1 MARKSNKTAHVLN
14 LLAGHDTQN
23 TTDEAA
29 SSNEAASVKD
39 KASSTADTAGSKA
52 AASSESTEDAPSAS
66 EPARST
72 SSPAPA
78 KSSTGKEHGTAQN
91 ISVIDTTGTDP
102 LAELLNKKLSDEFG
116 EADVQNPGNETDSI
130 SDSPVD
136 TTSFKEADPAGQTEP
151 AHADTAKSA
160 VDDNTSSTAPASALS
175 TEEASLETDTPVSDE
190 AVFDADTLVSDEA
203 SSNADASALSEAS
216 SNAASSSNETTSGT
230 DASSSNEVP
239 SNTAVS
245 SSNETASGAVDSASD
260 EVSSSTL
267 DSAPD
272 EVSSGTLDSAP
283 DEVSSGADISAPQE
297 TTSGADASAPQE
309 LSAKAD
315 TSSSAN
321 TTADTV
327 DPSTEASE
335 DPFAFPQARSD
346 TPSESITVPG
356 PGPVTD
362 TISVPPES
370 VPGPGHTAPKQ
381 APVKETVPEPEP
393 DFVYLN
399 IMEEIVKDKII
410 YFMRQFDVCTCD
422 RCKADTIALAMNG
435 LQPKYIVT
443 TPAAVDPLLS
453 YYTNRLISDV
463 TVEATKACMTIK
475 DNPRH

>member
-39 KASSTADTAGSKA
+39 KVSSTADTAGSKA

-116 EADVQNPGNETDSI
+116 EADVQNPGDETDSI

-136 TTSFKEADPAGQTEP
+136 TTSSKEADPAGQTEP

-175 TEEASLETDTPVSDE
+175 AEEASLETDTPVSDE
-190 AVFDADTLVSDEA
+190 AVFDADTLVSDE
-203 SSNADASALSEAS
+203 
-216 SNAASSSNETTSGT
+216 
-230 DASSSNEVP
+230 
-239 SNTAVS
+239 
-245 SSNETASGAVDSASD
+245 
-260 EVSSSTL
+260 
-267 DSAPD
+267 
-272 EVSSGTLDSAP
+272 VSSGADASAP
-283 DEVSSGADISAPQE
+283 DEVSSGADIPAPQE

-335 DPFAFPQARSD
+335 DPFAFPQTRSD
-346 TPSESITVPG
+346 APSESITVPG

-422 RCKADTIALAMNG
+422 RCKADTIALTMNG

>member
-72 SSPAPA
+72 SSPAPV

-116 EADVQNPGNETDSI
+116 EADVQNPGDETDSI

-136 TTSFKEADPAGQTEP
+136 TTSSKEADPAGQTEP
-151 AHADTAKSA
+151 AHADTARSA

-203 SSNADASALSEAS
+203 SSGADA
-216 SNAASSSNETTSGT
+216 
-230 DASSSNEVP
+230 
-239 SNTAVS
+239 
-245 SSNETASGAVDSASD
+245 
-260 EVSSSTL
+260 
-267 DSAPD
+267 
-272 EVSSGTLDSAP
+272 SAP

-297 TTSGADASAPQE
+297 TASGADASAPQE

-335 DPFAFPQARSD
+335 DPFAFPQTRSD
-346 TPSESITVPG
+346 APSESITVPG

-422 RCKADTIALAMNG
+422 RCKADTIALTMNG

>member
-1 MARKSNKTAHVLN
+1 MARKSNKTAHVLK

-23 TTDEAA
+23 TTDESA

-39 KASSTADTAGSKA
+39 KVSSTADTAGSKA

-116 EADVQNPGNETDSI
+116 EADVQNPGDETDSI

-136 TTSFKEADPAGQTEP
+136 TTSSKEADPAGQTEP

-175 TEEASLETDTPVSDE
+175 AEEASLETDTPVSDE
-190 AVFDADTLVSDEA
+190 AVFDADTLVSDE
-203 SSNADASALSEAS
+203 
-216 SNAASSSNETTSGT
+216 
-230 DASSSNEVP
+230 
-239 SNTAVS
+239 
-245 SSNETASGAVDSASD
+245 
-260 EVSSSTL
+260 
-267 DSAPD
+267 
-272 EVSSGTLDSAP
+272 VSSGADASAP
-283 DEVSSGADISAPQE
+283 DEVSSGADIPAPQE

-335 DPFAFPQARSD
+335 DPFAFPQTRSD

-422 RCKADTIALAMNG
+422 RCKADTIALTMNG

>member
-116 EADVQNPGNETDSI
+116 EADVQNPGDETDSI

-136 TTSFKEADPAGQTEP
+136 TTSSKEADPAGQTEP

-175 TEEASLETDTPVSDE
+175 AEEASLETDTPVSDE

-216 SNAASSSNETTSGT
+216 SNA
-230 DASSSNEVP
+230 DA
-239 SNTAVS
+239 
-245 SSNETASGAVDSASD
+245 
-260 EVSSSTL
+260 
-267 DSAPD
+267 
-272 EVSSGTLDSAP
+272 SAP

-297 TTSGADASAPQE
+297 TASGADASAPQE

-327 DPSTEASE
+327 DSSTEASE
-335 DPFAFPQARSD
+335 DPFAFPQTRSD

>member
-116 EADVQNPGNETDSI
+116 EADVQNPGDETDSI

-136 TTSFKEADPAGQTEP
+136 TTSSKEADPAGQTEP

-175 TEEASLETDTPVSDE
+175 AEEASLETDTPVSDE

-203 SSNADASALSEAS
+203 SSNADASALNEAS
-216 SNAASSSNETTSGT
+216 SNA
-230 DASSSNEVP
+230 DA
-239 SNTAVS
+239 
-245 SSNETASGAVDSASD
+245 
-260 EVSSSTL
+260 
-267 DSAPD
+267 
-272 EVSSGTLDSAP
+272 SAP
-283 DEVSSGADISAPQE
+283 DEVSSGADIPAPQE

-327 DPSTEASE
+327 DSSTEASE
-335 DPFAFPQARSD
+335 DPFAFPQTRSD
-346 TPSESITVPG
+346 APSESITVPG

-362 TISVPPES
+362 TVSVPPES

>member
-39 KASSTADTAGSKA
+39 KVSSTADTAGSKA

-116 EADVQNPGNETDSI
+116 EADVQNPGDETDSI

-136 TTSFKEADPAGQTEP
+136 TTSSKEADPAGQTEP

-175 TEEASLETDTPVSDE
+175 AEEASLETDTPVSDE
-190 AVFDADTLVSDEA
+190 AVFDADTLVSDE
-203 SSNADASALSEAS
+203 
-216 SNAASSSNETTSGT
+216 
-230 DASSSNEVP
+230 
-239 SNTAVS
+239 
-245 SSNETASGAVDSASD
+245 
-260 EVSSSTL
+260 
-267 DSAPD
+267 
-272 EVSSGTLDSAP
+272 VSSGADASAP
-283 DEVSSGADISAPQE
+283 DEVSSGADIPAPQE

-335 DPFAFPQARSD
+335 DPFAFPQTRSD

-422 RCKADTIALAMNG
+422 RCKADTIALTMNG

>member
-52 AASSESTEDAPSAS
+52 ATSSESTEDAPSAS

-116 EADVQNPGNETDSI
+116 EADVQNPGDETDSI

-136 TTSFKEADPAGQTEP
+136 TTSSKEADPAGQTEP
-151 AHADTAKSA
+151 AHADTARSA

-175 TEEASLETDTPVSDE
+175 AEEASLETDTPVSDE
-190 AVFDADTLVSDEA
+190 AVFDADTLVSDE
-203 SSNADASALSEAS
+203 
-216 SNAASSSNETTSGT
+216 
-230 DASSSNEVP
+230 
-239 SNTAVS
+239 
-245 SSNETASGAVDSASD
+245 
-260 EVSSSTL
+260 
-267 DSAPD
+267 
-272 EVSSGTLDSAP
+272 VSSGADASAP
-283 DEVSSGADISAPQE
+283 DEVSSGADIPAPQE

-335 DPFAFPQARSD
+335 DPFAFPQTRSD

>member
-136 TTSFKEADPAGQTEP
+136 TTSSKEADPAGQTEP

-190 AVFDADTLVSDEA
+190 AVFDADTLVSDE
-203 SSNADASALSEAS
+203 
-216 SNAASSSNETTSGT
+216 
-230 DASSSNEVP
+230 
-239 SNTAVS
+239 
-245 SSNETASGAVDSASD
+245 
-260 EVSSSTL
+260 
-267 DSAPD
+267 
-272 EVSSGTLDSAP
+272 VSSGADASAP
-283 DEVSSGADISAPQE
+283 DEVSSGADIPAPQE

-327 DPSTEASE
+327 DSSTEASE
-335 DPFAFPQARSD
+335 DPFAFPQTRSD

-362 TISVPPES
+362 TVSVPPES

>member
-136 TTSFKEADPAGQTEP
+136 TTSSKEADPAGQTEP
-151 AHADTAKSA
+151 AHADTARSS

-190 AVFDADTLVSDEA
+190 AVFDADTLVSDE
-203 SSNADASALSEAS
+203 
-216 SNAASSSNETTSGT
+216 
-230 DASSSNEVP
+230 
-239 SNTAVS
+239 
-245 SSNETASGAVDSASD
+245 
-260 EVSSSTL
+260 
-267 DSAPD
+267 
-272 EVSSGTLDSAP
+272 VSSGADASAP
-283 DEVSSGADISAPQE
+283 DEVSSGADIPAPQE

-327 DPSTEASE
+327 DSSTEASE
-335 DPFAFPQARSD
+335 DPFAFPQTRSD
-346 TPSESITVPG
+346 APSESITVPG

-422 RCKADTIALAMNG
+422 RCKADTIALTMNG

>member
-116 EADVQNPGNETDSI
+116 EADVQNPGDETDSI

-136 TTSFKEADPAGQTEP
+136 TTSSKEADPAGQTEP

-175 TEEASLETDTPVSDE
+175 AEEASLETDTPVSDE

-203 SSNADASALSEAS
+203 SSNADASALNEAS
-216 SNAASSSNETTSGT
+216 SNA
-230 DASSSNEVP
+230 DA
-239 SNTAVS
+239 
-245 SSNETASGAVDSASD
+245 
-260 EVSSSTL
+260 
-267 DSAPD
+267 
-272 EVSSGTLDSAP
+272 SAP
-283 DEVSSGADISAPQE
+283 DEVSSGADIPAPQE

-327 DPSTEASE
+327 DSSTEASE
-335 DPFAFPQARSD
+335 DPFAFPQTRSD

-362 TISVPPES
+362 TVSVPPES

>member
-136 TTSFKEADPAGQTEP
+136 TTSSKEADPAGQTEP
-151 AHADTAKSA
+151 EHADTAKSA

-190 AVFDADTLVSDEA
+190 AVFDADTLVSDE
-203 SSNADASALSEAS
+203 
-216 SNAASSSNETTSGT
+216 
-230 DASSSNEVP
+230 
-239 SNTAVS
+239 
-245 SSNETASGAVDSASD
+245 
-260 EVSSSTL
+260 
-267 DSAPD
+267 
-272 EVSSGTLDSAP
+272 VSSGADASAP
-283 DEVSSGADISAPQE
+283 DEVSSGADIPAPQE

-327 DPSTEASE
+327 DSSTEASE
-335 DPFAFPQARSD
+335 DPFAFPQTRSD

-362 TISVPPES
+362 TVSVPPES

>member
-136 TTSFKEADPAGQTEP
+136 TTSSKEADPAGQTEP
-151 AHADTAKSA
+151 AHADTARSA

-190 AVFDADTLVSDEA
+190 AVFDADTLVSDE
-203 SSNADASALSEAS
+203 
-216 SNAASSSNETTSGT
+216 
-230 DASSSNEVP
+230 
-239 SNTAVS
+239 
-245 SSNETASGAVDSASD
+245 
-260 EVSSSTL
+260 
-267 DSAPD
+267 
-272 EVSSGTLDSAP
+272 VSSGADASAP
-283 DEVSSGADISAPQE
+283 DEVSSGADIPAPQE

-327 DPSTEASE
+327 DSSTEASE
-335 DPFAFPQARSD
+335 DPFAFPQTRSD

-362 TISVPPES
+362 TVSVPPES

>member
-136 TTSFKEADPAGQTEP
+136 TTSSKEADPAGQTEP

-175 TEEASLETDTPVSDE
+175 AEEASLETDTPVSDE

-203 SSNADASALSEAS
+203 SSGADA
-216 SNAASSSNETTSGT
+216 
-230 DASSSNEVP
+230 
-239 SNTAVS
+239 
-245 SSNETASGAVDSASD
+245 
-260 EVSSSTL
+260 
-267 DSAPD
+267 
-272 EVSSGTLDSAP
+272 SAP

-297 TTSGADASAPQE
+297 TASGADASAPQE

-327 DPSTEASE
+327 DSSTEASE
-335 DPFAFPQARSD
+335 DPFAFPQTRSD

>member
-116 EADVQNPGNETDSI
+116 EADVQNPGDETDSV

-136 TTSFKEADPAGQTEP
+136 TTSSKEADPAGQTEP

-175 TEEASLETDTPVSDE
+175 AEEASLETDTPVSDE
-190 AVFDADTLVSDEA
+190 AVFDADTLVSDE
-203 SSNADASALSEAS
+203 
-216 SNAASSSNETTSGT
+216 
-230 DASSSNEVP
+230 
-239 SNTAVS
+239 
-245 SSNETASGAVDSASD
+245 
-260 EVSSSTL
+260 
-267 DSAPD
+267 
-272 EVSSGTLDSAP
+272 VSSGADASAP

-327 DPSTEASE
+327 DSSTEASE
-335 DPFAFPQARSD
+335 DPFAFPQTRSD

-362 TISVPPES
+362 TVSVPPGS

>member
-116 EADVQNPGNETDSI
+116 EADVQNPGDETDSI

-136 TTSFKEADPAGQTEP
+136 TTSSKEADPAGQTEP

-175 TEEASLETDTPVSDE
+175 AEEASLETDTPVSDE

-216 SNAASSSNETTSGT
+216 SNA
-230 DASSSNEVP
+230 DA
-239 SNTAVS
+239 
-245 SSNETASGAVDSASD
+245 
-260 EVSSSTL
+260 
-267 DSAPD
+267 
-272 EVSSGTLDSAP
+272 SAP

-297 TTSGADASAPQE
+297 TASGADASAPQE

-327 DPSTEASE
+327 DSSTEASE
-335 DPFAFPQARSD
+335 DPFAFPQTRSD

-422 RCKADTIALAMNG
+422 RCKADTIALTMNG
-435 LQPKYIVT
+435 LLPKYIVT

>member
-136 TTSFKEADPAGQTEP
+136 TTSSKEADPAGQTEP

-190 AVFDADTLVSDEA
+190 AVFDADTLVSDE
-203 SSNADASALSEAS
+203 
-216 SNAASSSNETTSGT
+216 
-230 DASSSNEVP
+230 
-239 SNTAVS
+239 
-245 SSNETASGAVDSASD
+245 
-260 EVSSSTL
+260 
-267 DSAPD
+267 
-272 EVSSGTLDSAP
+272 VSSGADASAP

-327 DPSTEASE
+327 DSSTEASE
-335 DPFAFPQARSD
+335 DPFAFPQTRSD

-362 TISVPPES
+362 TVSVPPES

>member
-116 EADVQNPGNETDSI
+116 EADVQNPGDETDSV

-136 TTSFKEADPAGQTEP
+136 TTSSKEADPAGQTEP

-175 TEEASLETDTPVSDE
+175 AEEASLETDTPVSDE
-190 AVFDADTLVSDEA
+190 AVFDADTLVSDE
-203 SSNADASALSEAS
+203 
-216 SNAASSSNETTSGT
+216 
-230 DASSSNEVP
+230 
-239 SNTAVS
+239 
-245 SSNETASGAVDSASD
+245 
-260 EVSSSTL
+260 
-267 DSAPD
+267 
-272 EVSSGTLDSAP
+272 VSSGADASAP

-327 DPSTEASE
+327 DSSTEASE
-335 DPFAFPQARSD
+335 DPFAFPQTRSD

-362 TISVPPES
+362 TVSVPPES

>member
-52 AASSESTEDAPSAS
+52 ATSSESTEDAPSAS

-136 TTSFKEADPAGQTEP
+136 TTSSKKADPAGQTEP

-175 TEEASLETDTPVSDE
+175 AEEASLETDTPVSDE
-190 AVFDADTLVSDEA
+190 AVFDADTLVSDE
-203 SSNADASALSEAS
+203 
-216 SNAASSSNETTSGT
+216 
-230 DASSSNEVP
+230 
-239 SNTAVS
+239 
-245 SSNETASGAVDSASD
+245 
-260 EVSSSTL
+260 
-267 DSAPD
+267 
-272 EVSSGTLDSAP
+272 
-283 DEVSSGADISAPQE
+283 VSSGADASAPDELSSGEDIPAPQE
-297 TTSGADASAPQE
+297 KTSGADASAPQE

-327 DPSTEASE
+327 DSSTEASE
-335 DPFAFPQARSD
+335 DPFAFPQTRSD
-346 TPSESITVPG
+346 APSESITVPG

-362 TISVPPES
+362 TVSVPPES

>member
-116 EADVQNPGNETDSI
+116 EADVQNPGDETDSI

-136 TTSFKEADPAGQTEP
+136 TTSSKEADPAGQTEP

-175 TEEASLETDTPVSDE
+175 AEEASLETDTPVSDE
-190 AVFDADTLVSDEA
+190 AVFDADTLVSDE
-203 SSNADASALSEAS
+203 
-216 SNAASSSNETTSGT
+216 
-230 DASSSNEVP
+230 
-239 SNTAVS
+239 VS
-245 SSNETASGAVDSASD
+245 
-260 EVSSSTL
+260 
-267 DSAPD
+267 
-272 EVSSGTLDSAP
+272 
-283 DEVSSGADISAPQE
+283 
-297 TTSGADASAPQE
+297 SGADASAPQE

-335 DPFAFPQARSD
+335 DPFAFPQTRSD

-422 RCKADTIALAMNG
+422 RCKADTIALTMNG

>member
-116 EADVQNPGNETDSI
+116 EADVQNPGDETDSI

-136 TTSFKEADPAGQTEP
+136 TTSSKEADPAGQTEP

-175 TEEASLETDTPVSDE
+175 AEEASLETDTPVSDE

-203 SSNADASALSEAS
+203 SSNADASALNEAS
-216 SNAASSSNETTSGT
+216 SNA
-230 DASSSNEVP
+230 DA
-239 SNTAVS
+239 
-245 SSNETASGAVDSASD
+245 
-260 EVSSSTL
+260 
-267 DSAPD
+267 
-272 EVSSGTLDSAP
+272 SAP
-283 DEVSSGADISAPQE
+283 DEVSSGADIPAPQE

-335 DPFAFPQARSD
+335 DPFAFPQTRSD

-362 TISVPPES
+362 TVSVPPES